1 MKCCMS
7 RAKNIQGIFMAWKLS
22 LECFG
27 VKKKK
32 KEEERQCLKS
42 ERSRYHHLLTIC
54 VPPSSFSHVQL
65 SETLWTVARQV
76 PLSMGFS
83 RQEHWCGLPYPP
95 PGALPDPGVE
105 SASLMSAALAD
116 GFFTTSSNT
125 MWSWVNA
132 SQTLIFPFVEYGWSH
147 TLCNIK
153 VKIRQHMQNLQCR
166 SCAIQTTS

>member
-1 MKCCMS
+1 MLHV
-7 RAKNIQGIFMAWKLS
+7 QGKKYSGHFYGLKALTRVFWS
-22 LECFG
+22 E
-27 VKKKK
+27 KKKK
-32 KEEERQCLKS
+32 EEEERQCLKS
-42 ERSRYHHLLTIC
+42 EISRYHHLLTIC

-125 MWSWVNA
+125 MWS
-132 SQTLIFPFVEYGWSH
+132 
-147 TLCNIK
+147 
-153 VKIRQHMQNLQCR
+153 
-166 SCAIQTTS
+166 